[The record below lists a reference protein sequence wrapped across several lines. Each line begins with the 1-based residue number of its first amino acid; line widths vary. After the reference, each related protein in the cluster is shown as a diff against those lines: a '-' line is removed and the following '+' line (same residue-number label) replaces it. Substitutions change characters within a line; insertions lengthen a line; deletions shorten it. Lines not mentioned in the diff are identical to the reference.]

1 MMNLFLS
8 PFNTPHGTVPFHKI
22 NLAVLREAI
31 LLGIEEEEKEI
42 DAIIHQSETPNFK
55 NTILALEQSGKT
67 LDRAWTVL
75 SNLLGCHTSD
85 ELEALAQTL
94 MPKVSKLSNDVQ
106 FNVQLFQRIKQVY
119 ESKPQLDAEES
130 KLLKDV
136 YDGFLRRGVGLPDDK
151 KEQLRKISLELS
163 KLTLQFSQNVLKEQ
177 NRFSYLVTREEE
189 IEGMPELQKEEA
201 ARLAADKGKKGWML
215 TLQAPCYNAVIT
227 FVKNRSL
234 RKKLFMAQNTLC
246 THNNEYNNVELVRKI
261 VNYRLEYARILGYD
275 CFADYVLQLRMVE
288 NTSTVIRFFNRLI
301 RSYKAQGRRDFEDIR
316 EYARQKEGET
326 FCLKPWDFSYYSHLL
341 QLEKYQIDSE
351 ILRPY
356 FELSRVKTGI
366 FSLAKRL
373 YGITFKRKRNISV
386 YQKDVEAYEVLDK
399 EGSYLAVLY
408 LDFFPREDKK
418 SGAWTTFFQGQ
429 SVSENGD
436 DIRPHVSL
444 VMNFTKPTP
453 SKPSLLSLGEVSTFL
468 HEFGHALHEIFSKCR
483 FESMSG
489 TNVYWDFVELPS
501 QVMENFA
508 LEKDFLKTFA
518 RHYQTGEPLPD
529 ELIQRIK
536 DSSTYNAAYSCLQQ
550 VGLGMLDM
558 AYYTLN
564 EPLTDDVIHFE
575 KKAWKRVKFFPQK
588 LKTCMSVR
596 FNHIMTGGYAA
607 GYYSYKWAEVLDA
620 DAFALFKEKGIF
632 NREVAE
638 SFRRE
643 ILQRG
648 GTLHP
653 HQLYLNFRKKEPS
666 VHALLVRDGIK
677 KETRE

>member
-1 MMNLFLS
+1 M
-8 PFNTPHGTVPFHKI
+8 
-22 NLAVLREAI
+22 
-31 LLGIEEEEKEI
+31 
-42 DAIIHQSETPNFK
+42 
-55 NTILALEQSGKT
+55 
-67 LDRAWTVL
+67 
-75 SNLLGCHTSD
+75 
-85 ELEALAQTL
+85 
-94 MPKVSKLSNDVQ
+94 
-106 FNVQLFQRIKQVY
+106 
-119 ESKPQLDAEES
+119 
-130 KLLKDV
+130 
-136 YDGFLRRGVGLPDDK
+136 
-151 KEQLRKISLELS
+151 
-163 KLTLQFSQNVLKEQ
+163 
-177 NRFSYLVTREEE
+177 
-189 IEGMPELQKEEA
+189 
-201 ARLAADKGKKGWML
+201 
-215 TLQAPCYNAVIT
+215 
-227 FVKNRSL
+227 
-234 RKKLFMAQNTLC
+234 
-246 THNNEYNNVELVRKI
+246 
-261 VNYRLEYARILGYD
+261 
-275 CFADYVLQLRMVE
+275 
-288 NTSTVIRFFNRLI
+288 
-301 RSYKAQGRRDFEDIR
+301 
-316 EYARQKEGET
+316 
-326 FCLKPWDFSYYSHLL
+326 L

-373 YGITFKRKRNISV
+373 YGVTFKRKRNISV
-386 YQKDVEAYEVLDK
+386 YQKDVEAYEVFDK
-399 EGSYLAVLY
+399 DGSYLAVLY

-429 SVSENGD
+429 SVSENGE

-558 AYYTLN
+558 AYYTLK

-575 KKAWKRVKFFPQK
+575 KKAWKRVKFFPQN